1 MLGLIGWIVFVVL
14 VAIFSACMGYLA
26 YGFSVIMGLGRLAPI
41 ILGILAAA
49 LVLVSFF
56 FVSVG

>member
-1 MLGLIGWIVFVVL
+1 MLGLIGWIVL

-26 YGFSVIMGLGRLAPI
+26 YGFSVMMGMGRRAPI
-41 ILGILAAA
+41 VLGILAAA
-49 LVLVSFF
+49 FMILCFI

>member
-26 YGFSVIMGLGRLAPI
+26 YGFSVMMGMGRLAPI
-41 ILGILAAA
+41 VLGILAAA
-49 LVLVSFF
+49 FMILCFI